1 MARERRP
8 SRQTAEVL
16 AALAADPS
24 AWRHGYELGL
34 EVGLRSGSLYPI
46 LVRLSDRDL
55 LESRWE
61 ADPPAGRPPRHL
73 YRLTAT
79 GLEYAAAHARAAVA
93 RGAARSAPQARAQER
108 VIAALF
114 VLAAV
119 LLTVPAVVRAGRR
132 ARRTAEGDAP
142 ARLLAFAVTGLP
154 ETHHQWGR
162 AMSAE
167 LQTVCGRGARWR
179 FALGCARAAG
189 VIRARV
195 TLTSRDRGGG
205 GLRTGIGVGVM
216 AAVALGGYGLV
227 RYPGLR
233 SGDAS
238 ISPPSGSWRSCSP
251 TPRRRSRSRAGRG
264 LPEIAARRHGLVG
277 GVAIGAAWL
286 VVLSPTETLK
296 QWVLVPLM
304 IALLGPGCVA
314 ALAARDGKHVTAGT
328 RAALWSGIVGGL
340 LVFTVWMTATYAR
353 DGRPYDAQLLRDF
366 PRSGAPDL
374 ATLAVSDALA
384 SALTL
389 LILIPLTAVAFGSLG
404 ARLPRTTGPD
414 RA

>member
-1 MARERRP
+1 M
-8 SRQTAEVL
+8 
-16 AALAADPS
+16 
-24 AWRHGYELGL
+24 
-34 EVGLRSGSLYPI
+34 
-46 LVRLSDRDL
+46 
-55 LESRWE
+55 
-61 ADPPAGRPPRHL
+61 
-73 YRLTAT
+73 
-79 GLEYAAAHARAAVA
+79 
-93 RGAARSAPQARAQER
+93 
-108 VIAALF
+108 
-114 VLAAV
+114 
-119 LLTVPAVVRAGRR
+119 VPAVVRAGRR
-132 ARRTAEGDAP
+132 ARRNAEGDAP
-142 ARLLAFAVTGLP
+142 ARVLALAVTGLP
-154 ETHHQWGR
+154 ETHDQWGQ

-167 LQTVCGRGARWR
+167 LETLCGRGARWR
-179 FALGCARAAG
+179 FTLGCARAAG

-205 GLRTGIGVGVM
+205 GLRTVIGVGVS
-216 AAVALGGYGLV
+216 AAVALGAYGLV

-238 ISPPSGSWRSCSP
+238 IAAAGFVALLVAYAAATLALSG
-251 TPRRRSRSRAGRG
+251 GKG
-264 LPEIAARRHGLVG
+264 LQEIAARRHGLVG

-314 ALAARDGKHVTAGT
+314 ALAARDGKHVIAGT
-328 RAALWSGIVGGL
+328 RAALWSGMVGGL
-340 LVFTVWMTATYAR
+340 LVFTVWITATYAR

-374 ATLAVSDALA
+374 ATLAVSDALS

-414 RA
+414 RP